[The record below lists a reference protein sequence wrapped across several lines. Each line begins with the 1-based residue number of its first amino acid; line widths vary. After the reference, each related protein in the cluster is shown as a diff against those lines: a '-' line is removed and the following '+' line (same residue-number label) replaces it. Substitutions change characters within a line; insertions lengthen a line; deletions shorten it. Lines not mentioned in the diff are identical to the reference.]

1 MCNLRSRRGMVFSW
15 FLLPA
20 LSLLSSLA
28 SGHSGTGTMDPEGN
42 RESFTG
48 LARISCFDDGNG
60 APEMLVARIRD
71 SSAAVE
77 RLLVSVQILKGTRA
91 ISISDN
97 VSGDADYSPYISLSG
112 GQGTYYVIIN
122 KTAAGSRV
130 VDLEFHCLAAD
141 TAHTGTDIIVDQ
153 WE

>member
-1 MCNLRSRRGMVFSW
+1 MDKLGNRRGW
-15 FLLPA
+15 A
-20 LSLLSSLA
+20 LSCVFLPVMGLLSPLA
-28 SGHSGTGTMDPEGN
+28 SGHSGSGMMDPEGN

-48 LARISCFDDGNG
+48 LARITCFDDGNG
-60 APEMLVARIRD
+60 VPEMLVARIRD
-71 SSAAVE
+71 SSEPVD

-91 ISISDN
+91 INISDN
-97 VSGDADYSPYISLSG
+97 ISGDADYSPFISLSG

-122 KTAAGSRV
+122 KTAAGSRL